1 MSSSAAA
8 LLAHCAPPPLC
19 DPADDAHAS
28 RPASPASWGILTTL
42 LDWDSTATSTATTA
56 AAADGQ
62 RGGAC
67 PDGILFFPPSSAP
80 SGALLGVLGGGMGGA
95 FSTGS
100 DALFGAALAC
110 VTGVHQGPHAALFPP
125 PHAAAYGALCAAP
138 RVYGDS
144 SDGEDSGWLSAGA
157 FAPCSSSRDAPPA
170 PLPPLLP
177 PHVVHAAQLAQCPP
191 TFAGSAAVACAMPL
205 PMPPPPPPAVTAA
218 RTSPSRTGRAASR
231 ARVTSDGYAPAKV
244 LSVSVDVLRQHF
256 GLNLLDA
263 ARQLGMCRTTL
274 KRICRQ
280 HGINRWPKRE
290 LAKNAHT
297 SSGAAAAAAAA
308 TTVMRPQLRAGGGG
322 IPVGSRSGSRHS
334 HAAPL
339 GAHAAA
345 AQAGGMAA
353 MRDGSDGD
361 DACGATV
368 SAALPWSLFP
378 PHEAAAAEGI
388 IVPMRL
394 L

>member
-1 MSSSAAA
+1 
-8 LLAHCAPPPLC
+8 
-19 DPADDAHAS
+19 
-28 RPASPASWGILTTL
+28 
-42 LDWDSTATSTATTA
+42 
-56 AAADGQ
+56 
-62 RGGAC
+62 
-67 PDGILFFPPSSAP
+67 
-80 SGALLGVLGGGMGGA
+80 
-95 FSTGS
+95 
-100 DALFGAALAC
+100 
-110 VTGVHQGPHAALFPP
+110 VHQGPHAALFPP
-125 PHAAAYGALCAAP
+125 PHAAAYGALNAAP
-138 RVYGDS
+138 RAYGDS

-177 PHVVHAAQLAQCPP
+177 PHLVHAAQLAQFAPA
-191 TFAGSAAVACAMPL
+191 FAGVAAVPPPMPL
-205 PMPPPPPPAVTAA
+205 PPPAVTAA

-231 ARVTSDGYAPAKV
+231 VRVTSDGYAPAKV
-244 LSVSVDVLRQHF
+244 LSVSEVVLRQHF

-297 SSGAAAAAAAA
+297 PSGAAAAAAT

-322 IPVGSRSGSRHS
+322 IPVGSRSSSRHS
-334 HAAPL
+334 HASPL

-353 MRDGSDGD
+353 TRDGCGGD

-378 PHEAAAAEGI
+378 PHDAAAAEGS